1 MNSRSIYDVL
11 NNLIVKSICE
21 EGNVP
26 LASVGVPEFIYST
39 GKWCRCDRE
48 EEMIMDGVPNVT
60 PWGGPNRVVASME
73 LKLHTV

>member
-1 MNSRSIYDVL
+1 VL
-11 NNLIVKSICE
+11 YSLIVKSVSE
-21 EGNVP
+21 KGNVP
-26 LASVGVPEFIYST
+26 LASVGVPELIYIA
-39 GKWCRCDRE
+39 GEWCRCDRE